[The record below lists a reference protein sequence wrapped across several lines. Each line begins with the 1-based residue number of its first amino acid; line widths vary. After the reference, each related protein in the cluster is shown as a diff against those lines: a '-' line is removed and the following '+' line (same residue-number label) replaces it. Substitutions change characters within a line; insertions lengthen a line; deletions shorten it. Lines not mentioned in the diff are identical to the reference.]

1 MDTQNVIDILK
12 RLPPCHLR
20 LLDYAQLVLGEDGEP
35 DMHKVTLY
43 AKEMTEAVSEAE
55 AYAKATWSVL
65 EWLRRLVHSQ
75 S

>member
-1 MDTQNVIDILK
+1 MDTQDVIDILK

-20 LLDYAQLVLGEDGEP
+20 LLDYAQLVLREDGEP

-43 AKEMTEAVSEAE
+43 AKEMTEVVSEAE
-55 AYAKATWSVL
+55 AYVKATRSVV
-65 EWLRRLVHSQ
+65 EWLKRLVHSQ